1 MEIIRVVGHID
12 ENGHIEVDPSSTLP
26 LGEVMITI
34 EPIRPE
40 DEAADEARWA
50 ESFARSQD
58 MLAAMADEALRDLE
72 AGLTDE
78 LDPETL

>member
-1 MEIIRVVGHID
+1 MATIRLTGHID
-12 ENGHIEVDPSSTLP
+12 KDGRIEIAERVDLP
-26 LGEVMITI
+26 PGDVMIVV
-34 EPIRPE
+34 EKVSPE
-40 DEAADEARWA
+40 DEAADDARWEA
-50 ESFARSQD
+50 SFAKSQD